1 MPASRSFIDAPI
13 RAVVAGEIGNKPAGV
28 ITDFVGQPVYGVS
41 AVINSKPATGGID
54 PESDDAFKA
63 RFKNTVFRNL
73 AGTEDQYLATAVSYH
88 STKATVV
95 GPMSKHRENIQIP
108 TVADSKRDEDGITG
122 NGNDNEFTSSL
133 SSVVYSKYTYP
144 DSFYISN
151 TSNSFFYSPG
161 SDYIVNANVPPG
173 LKNKGDTYR
182 MGKMGTGPDLLAED
196 PEKYF
201 YQPNITFINVTNDE
215 DSATLSPGDI
225 VTMEHAYIST
235 ASRNDWDRGVLNCVD
250 VYVNNSKPV
259 AADAVIA
266 KPFDQVFN
274 HLSGHR
280 FNVDNFRR
288 AGRLEVRPR
297 AGNLYSPLLW
307 EPVIAL
313 PESITIGLAT
323 YYLNMHYWLVESVDL
338 QGTIRSRNGIEWAPN
353 VRGEL
358 STDVETGIMTGP
370 TLLESKEPH
379 ITINDYFFD
388 ENIVKVQAAMEAARP
403 VTTDVLVHRA
413 RHRYFKFWVTVMY
426 DSGASIDDVNS
437 TINNELARAMANAY
451 FGTTIQLS
459 DILQTIHNVNGVDNV
474 RWTSEDDTDIGYRV
488 EECDSDGNPIL
499 NVHVETQRDKVY
511 VAITGEPDGGRFR
524 LVFDGGPT
532 TWLPYNITADE
543 LANRVQYVYFSATVS
558 GSGTPSDPF
567 VITVPNDDIGAYSEV
582 DPSDPL
588 YGGPY
593 VIDED
598 FRLRDDELPAL
609 PEKAADGDTVPGLVI
624 TKRVQ
629 SNWNK

>member
-1 MPASRSFIDAPI
+1 
-13 RAVVAGEIGNKPAGV
+13 
-28 ITDFVGQPVYGVS
+28 
-41 AVINSKPATGGID
+41 
-54 PESDDAFKA
+54 
-63 RFKNTVFRNL
+63 
-73 AGTEDQYLATAVSYH
+73 
-88 STKATVV
+88 
-95 GPMSKHRENIQIP
+95 
-108 TVADSKRDEDGITG
+108 
-122 NGNDNEFTSSL
+122 
-133 SSVVYSKYTYP
+133 
-144 DSFYISN
+144 
-151 TSNSFFYSPG
+151 
-161 SDYIVNANVPPG
+161 
-173 LKNKGDTYR
+173 
-182 MGKMGTGPDLLAED
+182 
-196 PEKYF
+196 
-201 YQPNITFINVTNDE
+201 
-215 DSATLSPGDI
+215 
-225 VTMEHAYIST
+225 
-235 ASRNDWDRGVLNCVD
+235 
-250 VYVNNSKPV
+250 
-259 AADAVIA
+259 
-266 KPFDQVFN
+266 
-274 HLSGHR
+274 
-280 FNVDNFRR
+280 
-288 AGRLEVRPR
+288 
-297 AGNLYSPLLW
+297 
-307 EPVIAL
+307 
-313 PESITIGLAT
+313 
-323 YYLNMHYWLVESVDL
+323 MHYWLVESVDL
-338 QGTIRSRNGIEWAPN
+338 QGTVRSRNGIEWAPN

-370 TLLESKEPH
+370 TLLENKEAH

-388 ENIVKVQAAMEAARP
+388 ENIVKVQAAMEASRP

-413 RHRYFKFWVTVMY
+413 QHRYFKFWVTVMY

-437 TINNELARAMANAY
+437 NINNELARAMANAY

-488 EECDSDGNPIL
+488 EECDVDGNPIL

-532 TWLPYNITADE
+532 TWLPYNVTADE

-558 GSGTPSDPF
+558 GSGAPSDPF
-567 VITVPNDDIGAYSEV
+567 VITVPSDDIGAYAEV
-582 DPSDPL
+582 DPLDPL